1 MVRVTLTREEL
12 DRLTE
17 EQRLH
22 DKEYY
27 TYSEIMTPHDAYWPS
42 DGVKRE
48 LKRRRALEAKEP
60 TNATNRS

>member
-1 MVRVTLTREEL
+1 MVRLTLTREEL
-12 DRLTE
+12 DRLAE

-27 TYSEIMTPHDAYWPS
+27 KYPETRSAYWPS

-48 LKRRRALEAKEP
+48 LKRRRALEEKEAR
-60 TNATNRS
+60 TDASHRS